1 MFVLIEFKYKP
12 NETRTPP
19 IKNKI
24 NGGQILL
31 GRIADISL
39 GKFISKEKLPTRKT
53 GCSRFECLS
62 K

>member
-12 NETRTPP
+12 SETSTPP

-24 NGGQILL
+24 NGGQILS
-31 GRIADISL
+31 GRIAYISL

-53 GCSRFECLS
+53 GCSEI
-62 K
+62 